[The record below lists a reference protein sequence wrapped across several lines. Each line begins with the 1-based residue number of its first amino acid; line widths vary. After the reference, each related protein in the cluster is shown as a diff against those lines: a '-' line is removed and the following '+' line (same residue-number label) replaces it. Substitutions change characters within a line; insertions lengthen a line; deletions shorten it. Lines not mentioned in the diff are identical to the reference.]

1 ATIPLEY
8 FYIKR
13 TGPSLLRTLLSKVTW
28 GVSTGYG
35 HTVFSHDL
43 SGYGI
48 AQNPGASPVIFN
60 GTQVAA
66 GYSNWFNRVVTT
78 PNTVTGQ
85 TFLVNSDTASIGFRS
100 RAGSIPLR
108 LTLYFEFDRYRIGGG
123 YSVEY
128 MKIGDF
134 KPISHGEDINAF
146 SPEDPSI
153 ILRSEEHTSELQSR
167 ENLVCRPP

>member
-1 ATIPLEY
+1 INVYFFFQAEDGIRGFHVTGVQTCALPICNLNFRVTWICLLICLLGGGHALAQYENERDATIPLEY
-8 FYIKR
+8 CYIKR

-78 PNTVTGQ
+78 PNT
-85 TFLVNSDTASIGFRS
+85 
-100 RAGSIPLR
+100 
-108 LTLYFEFDRYRIGGG
+108 
-123 YSVEY
+123 
-128 MKIGDF
+128 
-134 KPISHGEDINAF
+134 
-146 SPEDPSI
+146 
-153 ILRSEEHTSELQSR
+153 
-167 ENLVCRPP
+167 